1 MIFAKTIRGL
11 RLSCLIFIF
20 LCSCAVGKTS
30 TDIVAYVNQDIMN
43 ISQLEILALKYYGS
57 VTGDHYTTDDRVLS
71 VLKNHT
77 IPLYSR
83 FYALLREISPNT
95 LELKQVHQNYVRGAG
110 EILNG
115 FKAKMIGLEKNDAGL
130 MQLANRQIEEGG
142 KEVGK
147 WRIELYQLITKNES
161 VKMGSK
167 K

>member
-1 MIFAKTIRGL
+1 
-11 RLSCLIFIF
+11 
-20 LCSCAVGKTS
+20 
-30 TDIVAYVNQDIMN
+30 
-43 ISQLEILALKYYGS
+43 
-57 VTGDHYTTDDRVLS
+57 
-71 VLKNHT
+71 
-77 IPLYSR
+77 
-83 FYALLREISPNT
+83 

-147 WRIELYQLITKNES
+147 WRIELYQLITKNKS
-161 VKMGSK
+161 VKMESK